1 MDSDSSS
8 VLDRPES
15 QPKFLDQDPFA
26 TFSAMTRP
34 RTKSTDQVSKT
45 VRRQRKEFEFAYR
58 MEQGAYFS
66 TSDEDSDSDD
76 DVEAA
81 PQNGLQYRN
90 PFWAHNEDDYED
102 DGRWQI
108 APPLTPDVSQ
118 HRDSIFSHSSSI
130 TSEGAITPTTPS
142 STDLEAY
149 RQATAFSF
157 ETKKLRRRT
166 CSSECLMLEA
176 VENLRSILRDGETPC
191 NEFAVHG
198 VEEEDCVDNKLM
210 FVQKESGYF
219 KGPLRIITS
228 DHEQWTR

>member
-1 MDSDSSS
+1 MESDSSS
-8 VLDRPES
+8 VSDRPAS
-15 QPKFLDQDPFA
+15 PSKILDQDPFG

-34 RTKSTDQVSKT
+34 RTKSTDQVSKA
-45 VRRQRKEFEFAYR
+45 VRRQRKEFEFSYR

-66 TSDEDSDSDD
+66 ISDDDSDSECDD
-76 DVEAA
+76 DGEEAA
-81 PQNGLQYRN
+81 PQNGIVYRN
-90 PFWAHNEDDYED
+90 PFWAHNEDDYEE

-118 HRDSIFSHSSSI
+118 HRDSIFSHTSSI
-130 TSEGAITPTTPS
+130 TSEGAITPTTPTP
-142 STDLEAY
+142 TDLEAY
-149 RQATAFSF
+149 RQATAFSL

-191 NEFAVHG
+191 NEFATHG

-210 FVQKESGYF
+210 FVQKEPGYF

-228 DHEQWTR
+228 DN